1 MCSSHPTG
9 TILYAGVSQLVEGAP
24 CKRDVAGSIPV
35 ASSTLT
41 LGVNMRYKLI
51 VINQHFKEFL
61 QVIKVLIG
69 EYLWKK

>member
-1 MCSSHPTG
+1 
-9 TILYAGVSQLVEGAP
+9 
-24 CKRDVAGSIPV
+24 
-35 ASSTLT
+35 
-41 LGVNMRYKLI
+41 MRYKLI